1 MWFWLFWGSFL
12 SNLFLFIYV
21 RWLLEAMSEANDN
34 INDVSEMIKGFTGHI
49 STIHELEMF
58 YGDET
63 LKSLMEHAKEL
74 SKNLNEID
82 LILNEETELAEEE
95 KKED

>member
-12 SNLFLFIYV
+12 VNLFSFIYV
-21 RWLLEAMSEANDN
+21 RWLLKTISAMNEDMES
-34 INDVSEMIKGFTGHI
+34 ISEMIQGFAAHV

-74 SKNLNEID
+74 SQKLSEID
-82 LILNEETELAEEE
+82 LILNEETEIAEEE